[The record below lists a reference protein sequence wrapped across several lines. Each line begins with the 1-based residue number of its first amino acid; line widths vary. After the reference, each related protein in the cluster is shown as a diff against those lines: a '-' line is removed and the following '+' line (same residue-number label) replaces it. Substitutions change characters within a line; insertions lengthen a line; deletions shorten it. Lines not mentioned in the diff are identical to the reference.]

1 MNYFSRKQW
10 TIIFGIWTLVALF
23 FATNTYFS
31 VPDDDYHKDW
41 IKLLLFNIPTWYL
54 WALFTP
60 FIIIAVDKY
69 PLLTEKWFKHLLVH
83 IAIGVASL
91 FVLSNYRVIISSLY
105 WDYFDIQEVS
115 LVDYSAYFR
124 NRFLNDIPFYSVLVA
139 ILSAWRAH
147 QARQQ
152 QDLFNAEIK
161 LKNNMLES
169 ELKEAQLMALRL
181 QLSPHFLFNSLHT
194 ISYLIETGN
203 KEQAVTMTTRLG
215 DFLRRALA
223 FEKQPLITLE
233 KELEFF
239 NLYLNIEQERF
250 KDRLHIFYNIEE
262 EAKRIVVPNLILQPL
277 IENAIKHGIS
287 KQEVANTI
295 CLDVSLL
302 DDRLVIDLYN
312 DGPQI
317 KSPDVLNK
325 EESIGLNNVQNRLQQ
340 VYGDDFIFSVENS
353 KDLKGVISRLN
364 IPVKVTLSS

>member
-1 MNYFSRKQW
+1 M
-10 TIIFGIWTLVALF
+10 IIFAIWTLVAFF

-31 VPDDDYHKDW
+31 VPDGDYHKDW

-60 FIIIAVDKY
+60 FIIIAVDKF
-69 PLLTEKWFKHLLVH
+69 PLLTGKWLKHLVIH
-83 IAIGVASL
+83 IGIGITAL
-91 FVLSNYRVIISSLY
+91 FVLSNYRIIISSLY

-124 NRFLNDIPFYSVLVA
+124 NRFLNDIPFYLVLVA

-147 QARQQ
+147 QAHQQ

-161 LKNNMLES
+161 LKNNMLEN

-194 ISYLIETGN
+194 ISYLIEDGN
-203 KEQAVTMTTRLG
+203 KEQAVTMTSKLG

-239 NLYLNIEQERF
+239 DLYLNIEQERF
-250 KDRLHIFYNIEE
+250 KDRLQISYNIEE

-287 KQEVANTI
+287 KLEEANTI
-295 CLDVSLL
+295 RLDISLRA
-302 DDRLVIDLYN
+302 DRLVIDLYN

-317 KSPDVLNK
+317 ENPDALDQK
-325 EESIGLNNVQNRLQQ
+325 KSIGLNNVQNRLQQ
-340 VYGDDFIFSVENS
+340 VYGDNFVFSVQNS
-353 KDLKGVISRLN
+353 KDLKGVISKLN
-364 IPVKVTLSS
+364 LPVKVSLTS